1 MQKKYV
7 QWILF
12 LAALILLLIISII
25 ISLSSGEVKI
35 SWLQLP
41 EILSN
46 KDSLEYTVLAKIR
59 IPRLILAI
67 SVGGALSLS
76 GAILQGI
83 YRNPLV
89 EPYTLGISGGAA
101 LGIAVAIVFGFLVE
115 PYTLGISG
123 GAALGIAVA
132 IVFGFQTF
140 SYLVL
145 PVFGFGGAIVTLFL
159 VYFLSI
165 RKGGLSINSML
176 LIGVMVSFVASSAMM
191 FLMSITTTD
200 NIQRIVFWVMG
211 SLEQTNV
218 LLIRI
223 AFYSAVSGL
232 ILTYF
237 FAQPLNALRLG
248 EVKAKHLGIN
258 TNVTIKLLFFV
269 ASLLTGVAVSVA
281 GVIGFVGLVIP
292 HLVRLIIGNDYRIII
307 GSSFLGGA
315 IFLILSDTLARTIIS
330 PNELPIGVITGFV
343 GGLVFI
349 VVLSRSKSKFKL
361 N

>member
-1 MQKKYV
+1 MQKKYI

-12 LAALILLLIISII
+12 LAVLILLLVVSII
-25 ISLSSGEVKI
+25 VSLSSGEVKI

-41 EILSN
+41 EIISN
-46 KDSLEYTVLAKIR
+46 KDSLEYTVLTKIR
-59 IPRLILAI
+59 IPRLILSI

-101 LGIAVAIVFGFLVE
+101 LGIAIAIVFGIQ
-115 PYTLGISG
+115 TL
-123 GAALGIAVA
+123 
-132 IVFGFQTF
+132 

-145 PVFGFGGAIVTLFL
+145 PVFGFLGAIVTLFL

-200 NIQRIVFWVMG
+200 NIQSIVFWVMG
-211 SLEQTNV
+211 SLDESNV
-218 LLIRI
+218 LLIKI
-223 AFYSAVSGL
+223 AFYTAVSGL
-232 ILTYF
+232 ILTTF
-237 FAQPLNALRLG
+237 FARSLNALRLG

-258 TNVTIKLLFFV
+258 TNITIKLLFLV

-307 GSSFLGGA
+307 VSSFLGGA

>member
-1 MQKKYV
+1 MPKKYLK
-7 QWILF
+7 WILF
-12 LAALILLLIISII
+12 LVALFVLLLISIV

-35 SWLQLP
+35 SLAQLP

-46 KDSLEYTVLAKIR
+46 KDSIEFTVLTKIR
-59 IPRLILAI
+59 IPRLLLAI

-101 LGIAVAIVFGFLVE
+101 LGVAI
-115 PYTLGISG
+115 
-123 GAALGIAVA
+123 A
-132 IVFGFQTF
+132 IVFGFQAA
-140 SYLVL
+140 SYAVL
-145 PVFGFGGAIVTLFL
+145 PLFGFTGAIITLFI

-165 RKGGLSINSML
+165 KKGGLSINSML

-191 FLMSITTTD
+191 FLMSISTPD
-200 NIQRIVFWVMG
+200 NLQSIVFWVMG
-211 SLEQTNV
+211 SLDESNV

-223 AFYSAVSGL
+223 AFYSSIAGL
-232 ILTYF
+232 FLAYF
-237 FAQPLNALRLG
+237 FAQTLNALRLG
-248 EVKAKHLGIN
+248 EMRAKHLGIN
-258 TNVTIKLLFFV
+258 TKVTIKLLFFV
-269 ASLLTGVAVSVA
+269 ASLLTGIAVSVA

-315 IFLILSDTLARTIIS
+315 IFLILSDTVARTIIS

-349 VVLSRSKSKFKL
+349 IVLSRSKSHFKL